1 MAIFGNKKAK
11 NGPLFFDKMAKKAY
25 NNKINLS
32 RQMAQLIGKI
42 LKTLGTALLA
52 LLVVGITLFYEGGV
66 NQSSA
71 IQNANQVSLNFDGQ
85 TNLTVVREGENLE
98 LRNGAGLQK
107 GDVISSF
114 ELENVVLKF
123 ATDGQLRLAKN
134 SQVIV
139 ETFDEENAEYVFAVE
154 TGGAWLNNLY
164 SNANVNLLVKT
175 AVIRPGQGIVYVN
188 AEEGKSLVYSN
199 TNNAMI
205 YFVPVD
211 YMATGILPRDDQR
224 IINRLLLPQ
233 GTQLTVFE
241 SKIANNQETIGRLL
255 YSKLVKEFQYGVY
268 DTAQTRKD
276 MWLNKNV
283 EKDQLLSLE
292 VKNVRLADIRSRGV
306 KYNDLNSPFYQLDKR
321 WRGISNSL
329 TFSADKKTERELEH
343 LYDLLYDSQYLFD
356 IGNQAAALIRLNEFS
371 IGSSTLLA
379 SASSEMQTKF
389 INKVKQEYDYLSFLN
404 PSENLYGLKLVLEQ
418 IYLNGIKGNANEM
431 EIRFEILTDKLNR
444 LNYYA
449 FNNELKQIKVVF
461 AEYVNSFRSLFNEY
475 KDALV
480 ERSSLIQQQNQLL
493 DNLFTQ
499 YSEFYALEYFVDKI
513 YVENQYLSLLP
524 DGNDKY
530 EEIQTVVNQ
539 RINFLLKLENFF
551 LEGKVNVAEAQN
563 IVGLL
568 IDKIDEL
575 QLPSSYQVAVAQL
588 FNQRLEGFRDFY
600 RFLNSPEY
608 ANAGI
613 REGTL
618 KQRFEQFKA
627 DRAASGVQDNES
639 VSELVMESGIVPDFQ
654 LGNIIPIE
662 EEEPLVNEE
671 QVNVNIDG
679 EQSTIINEVDQ
690 GGENA
695 TNSDGK
701 PKVPRV
707 RTNN

>member
-1 MAIFGNKKAK
+1 
-11 NGPLFFDKMAKKAY
+11 
-25 NNKINLS
+25 
-32 RQMAQLIGKI
+32 MAQMIGKI
-42 LKTLGTALLA
+42 LKTLGTVLLA
-52 LLVVGITLFYEGGV
+52 ILIVGITLFYEGGV
-66 NQSSA
+66 NQSAA
-71 IQNANQVSLNFDGQ
+71 IKSANQVALHFEGQ
-85 TNLTVVREGENLE
+85 TNLKITRGGQELE
-98 LRNGAGLQK
+98 LRDGSGLET
-107 GDVISSF
+107 GDMISSF
-114 ELENVVLKF
+114 ELDNVVLKY

-134 SQVIV
+134 SQVLV
-139 ETFDEENAEYVFAVE
+139 DVLDDQAAEYVFEVVA
-154 TGGAWLNNLY
+154 GGVWLNNLY
-164 SNANVNLLVKT
+164 SNANVNLLVDG
-175 AVIRPGQGIVYVN
+175 AVVRPGQGIIYVN

-205 YFVPVD
+205 YFVPMD
-211 YMATGILPRDDQR
+211 YLAAGVLARDDQR

-233 GTQLTVFE
+233 GTQMTVFE

-268 DTAQTRKD
+268 DSAQIRRD

-283 EKDQLLSLE
+283 EKDQLLALE

-306 KYNDLNSPFYQLDKR
+306 KYNDLNSPLYQLEKR
-321 WRGISNSL
+321 ARGISNSL
-329 TFSADKKTERELEH
+329 TFSENKKTERELEH

-371 IGSSTLLA
+371 IGSSSLLV
-379 SASSEMQTKF
+379 SASSEMQEKF

-418 IYLNGIKGNANEM
+418 IYLNGIEGDVNEM

-449 FNNELKQIKVVF
+449 FNNELRQIKVVF
-461 AEYVNSFRSLFNEY
+461 VEYVNSFRSLFNAY
-475 KDALV
+475 KSDLM

-499 YSEFYALEYFVDKI
+499 YPEFYALEYFVDKI

-524 DGNDKY
+524 EGNDKY
-530 EEIQTVVNQ
+530 EEIQTMVNQ

-551 LEGKVNVAEAQN
+551 LDGKVSVAAAQN

-588 FNQRLEGFRDFY
+588 FNQRLESFRDFY

-608 ANAGI
+608 VNPGV

-618 KQRFEQFKA
+618 RQRFDQFKA
-627 DRAASGVQDNES
+627 DRAASGVQDTAS
-639 VSELVMESGIVPDFQ
+639 VSELVMETGIVPDFQ
-654 LGNIIPIE
+654 LGNIIPVEENEPVINE
-662 EEEPLVNEE
+662 EE
-671 QVNVNIDG
+671 VNVNVDG

-690 GGENA
+690 DGENA
-695 TNSDGK
+695 TNTDGK